1 MSSLYVNGET
11 GQVGIGTS
19 EPSNLLHV
27 EVNGNTS
34 GNVEIMTRIENV
46 EFPPMA
52 TSNVGFVADY
62 GDMVASIDAGQV
74 VLAPPRE
81 YPPAALS
88 AGTTTLATTY
98 GSGAYIA
105 SAVSIIATYDAYKA
119 FNKTIAIATDAW
131 AGAGVYNSLGTVYAS
146 AATTTTPT
154 GTKAGDWLQI
164 QLPLAIVLYNYK
176 LTSANNSIN
185 NIPTRWIILGSNNGS
200 TWDIVDAT
208 YENLS
213 FVWSSLSQ
221 LVNFQ
226 VSSTTAYLYFRI
238 VVLQINGAVN
248 GQNAIIGEWSLHD
261 KYTQA
266 SANLEFPPL
275 AFSTYSLLVSAG
287 PYYGS
292 GVYNVSA
299 SSEVSSTYNTAKAFD
314 KNLVSASKF
323 VSASRYV
330 LATGIYNGTVS
341 TLVNNTPYFGE
352 WLQFQAP
359 QPIRIINYSIAAD
372 VLNRAPRTFYILGSL
387 DNGLSWNTIDYQAN
401 ITTWQSL
408 TPITF
413 TVSASKYYTTLR
425 IVATRV
431 GNLDSGMGAGD
442 LLEIVEWRIYGDI
455 SSNYPKYK
463 CALPA
468 SSTTVTN
475 GSTYGAGTYSVYANT
490 ISNWTFSNQTTP
502 AALVDKNTLVGWQ
515 SSSNIYTNIADAP
528 ALATPSI
535 YFQLPDVIT
544 LTGYTLSAR
553 SATLTEVPTKWNLY
567 GSNLSSVGAGWSTL
581 DSRTAATTQV
591 ATPQSFT
598 PLNVT
603 APYNLFRFDLLQNAS
618 ATPAPIS
625 LAELKLTGSKPTSE
639 RRLVIASDGRVG
651 INTSVAGLNN
661 DAALT
666 VAGDLAVT
674 DIYVTGIIGDP
685 ILQTGPYVAFDGSAA
700 NRDKFL
706 AWMQYV
712 TSARYRYNFGPTVL
726 KNSWWN
732 VGTSVDLY
740 DNYTYST
747 VAGKTGTANYW
758 YYGGVTI
765 PGNKVVFVPHN
776 ASTVLVFNAAT
787 NSFVEYATTLTTGA
801 NNYWGGALTYDNRV
815 VFAPRSVASV
825 GIFNPVTNTFSSVG
839 IPAVGSTADRYY
851 GAIATPDK
859 RIIFVPASATTVG
872 VFDPQTEIFTT
883 YGSLP
888 ATTSKYSGGVLLPN
902 NKIVFVPNTSTSIGI
917 FDIATN
923 TYSTIT
929 PVSPALPGA
938 NTFNGGV
945 LMKNGH
951 VLFIPTSVTYFGVF
965 NPFSNTYYTISPANS
980 PTIGYITGLLLSDG
994 RVFLCPYSAS
1004 TFGFFNPDDNT
1015 YTSLAGAPSGGAYIG
1030 ANLLVDGRIILT
1042 QAQTTTIGILT
1053 PTQLTRSPP
1062 PELVYHPCFNKF

>member
-19 EPSNLLHV
+19 DPSNLLHV
-27 EVNGNTS
+27 EVNGNTP

-46 EFPPMA
+46 EFPPVA

-62 GDMVASIDAGQV
+62 GDMVASIDSISNGIVEFPPPTYPFTANSMTITGATYGNGAYVASVSSRDSDITYDGWKVFNKTTTNSSDAWVTGSTTYSGTTGVAISGTTTVSGTTRTGSWVQLQV
-74 VLAPPRE
+74 PSSIIISFYQLAPRTTQLSTAPSSWCFAGSLDGITWNLIDERSGNLQSTWIEKAYLTFNAAGNVTPYSYYRLIITSLVNNGSQGTLGEFKLFANVLLPIIRE
-81 YPPAALS
+81 YPPAGLTDYSSYQLS
-88 AGTTTLATTY
+88 HY
-98 GSGAYIA
+98 
-105 SAVSIIATYDAYKA
+105 
-119 FNKTIAIATDAW
+119 
-131 AGAGVYNSLGTVYAS
+131 GAGY
-146 AATTTTPT
+146 
-154 GTKAGDWLQI
+154 
-164 QLPLAIVLYNYK
+164 
-176 LTSANNSIN
+176 
-185 NIPTRWIILGSNNGS
+185 
-200 TWDIVDAT
+200 
-208 YENLS
+208 
-213 FVWSSLSQ
+213 
-221 LVNFQ
+221 
-226 VSSTTAYLYFRI
+226 
-238 VVLQINGAVN
+238 
-248 GQNAIIGEWSLHD
+248 
-261 KYTQA
+261 
-266 SANLEFPPL
+266 
-275 AFSTYSLLVSAG
+275 
-287 PYYGS
+287 
-292 GVYNVSA
+292 YNVS
-299 SSEVSSTYNTAKAFD
+299 SSTIWGTENSIWQAFD
-314 KNLVSASKF
+314 KLQGNIAAVSGSTYTANVAYS
-323 VSASRYV
+323 
-330 LATGIYNGTVS
+330 GTVR
-341 TLVNNTPYFGE
+341 TLSIANVSYSGE
-352 WLQFQAP
+352 WIQIKLP
-359 QPIRIINYSIAAD
+359 NPIILRSYSITPQAGPAN
-372 VLNRAPRTFYILGSL
+372 VPLTFYILASTNGS
-387 DNGLSWNTIDYQAN
+387 NGSWIE
-401 ITTWQSL
+401 
-408 TPITF
+408 
-413 TVSASKYYTTLR
+413 
-425 IVATRV
+425 
-431 GNLDSGMGAGD
+431 LDSKVVTWPNINTQYWTITPYNSMFSYFRIICNISNATTFSLGD
-442 LLEIVEWRIYGDI
+442 WRLYGDAT
-455 SSNYPKYK
+455 SSYPKYK

-502 AALVDKNTLVGWQ
+502 SALVDKNTLVGWQ
-515 SSSNIYTNIADAP
+515 SSSNIYTNLTDAP

-618 ATPAPIS
+618 STPAPIS

-732 VGTSVDLY
+732 VGTNVDLY
-740 DNYTYST
+740 DTYTYST
-747 VAGKTGTANYW
+747 VAGKSGTANYW

-765 PGNKVVFVPHN
+765 PGKKVVFVPHN
-776 ASTVLVFNAAT
+776 ASTVLVFNALT
-787 NSFVEYATTLTTGA
+787 NSFVEYATTLAGG

-815 VFAPRSVASV
+815 VFAPRAAASV